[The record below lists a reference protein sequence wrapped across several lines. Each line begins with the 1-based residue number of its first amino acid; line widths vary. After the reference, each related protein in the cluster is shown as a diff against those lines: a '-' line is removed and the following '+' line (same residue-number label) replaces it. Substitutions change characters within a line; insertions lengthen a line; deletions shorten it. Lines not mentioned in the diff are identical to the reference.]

1 MQRDTRSYVNQQTTR
16 PYLVNKRAG
25 FCLYMCILIVD
36 DEPDIRWLISELL
49 IDEGYTVAQ
58 AADGRE
64 ALAYL
69 QDATPLPCV
78 IILDLMMPIMNG
90 WDFLQVQQH
99 NPRLA
104 SIPIVVVSAA
114 RTAINVNGLGVQEAL
129 DKPFDMDR
137 LLATIQRYCPSAPPY
152 ERDSAASVKG
162 AR

>member
-36 DEPDIRWLISELL
+36 DEADIRWLISELL

-99 NPRLA
+99 NPRVA

-114 RTAINVNGLGVQEAL
+114 CTAINATALGVQEAL
-129 DKPFDMDR
+129 DKLFDMDR
-137 LLATIQRYCPSAPPY
+137 LLATIQR
-152 ERDSAASVKG
+152 
-162 AR
+162 